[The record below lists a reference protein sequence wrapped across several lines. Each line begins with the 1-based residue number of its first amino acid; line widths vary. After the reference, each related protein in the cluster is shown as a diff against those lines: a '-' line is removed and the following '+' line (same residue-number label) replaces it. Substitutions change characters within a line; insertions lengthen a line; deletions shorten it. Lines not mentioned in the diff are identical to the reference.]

1 MIQRESIQRKVEVI
15 SDYTLCKCYHENP
28 VESNHCDRAICF
40 ILEGISLHSD
50 NSIKNQNGTIVNP

>member
-40 ILEGISLHSD
+40 ILEGVSLYTV
-50 NSIKNQNGTIVNP
+50 IIP